1 MAVTISTSQDW
12 DSAARAAGEATTIQ
26 SGAVLTVNTDTRYH
40 KNAPASG
47 TGTFGAITMTAVT
60 GGELLIDGTDVRW
73 LPYTGG

>member
-40 KNAPASG
+40 KNAPAAG
-47 TGTFGAITMTAVT
+47 TGTFGCGSGRCGGDDRASYYQITFV
-60 GGELLIDGTDVRW
+60 
-73 LPYTGG
+73 